1 MAIHLQKQTQLSQID
16 SNFVDNTRFINSQ
29 LAIVYVID
37 IITMELMEKSEY
49 SSTMN
54 KTVEL
59 IMDRKLSK

>member
-1 MAIHLQKQTQLSQID
+1 STWSAVVKN

>member
-1 MAIHLQKQTQLSQID
+1 MVVKN